1 MSCQK
6 CGGTGLARTGV
17 VSITCE
23 DCDCP
28 DVDQINPPHY
38 QKANGDIDDY
48 ICDIVRDLPG
58 IEAYRVSQVIK
69 YLSRYRH
76 KHDNPRTDIEKA
88 KWHLNRL
95 RNLLFAKEVASSE

>member
-1 MSCQK
+1 MSCAK
-6 CGGTGLARTGV
+6 CNDKGLIKEGV
-17 VSITCE
+17 VTITCE
-23 DCDCP
+23 NCDCP

-38 QKANGDIDDY
+38 RKANGDIDDY

-69 YLSRYRH
+69 YLSRYRQ
-76 KHDNPRTDIEKA
+76 KHADPRTDIEKA

-95 RNLLFAKEVASSE
+95 RNLLFDKEVQGNE